1 MDETIDLRPYV
12 AALLRY
18 VWLMGLAVLLA
29 VIISIA
35 LFMMGDDYVA
45 TALVTVPEPAQQVQ
59 FDPRITTN
67 LQSTQLLTAYPRLAL
82 SDDLLTRLLPRAT
95 ALSGGTIDTL
105 KELEDVLAVGSST
118 DVRIVALT
126 VKLSEP
132 QAAADLANTWA
143 EEFATTIDSVY
154 GRNGVD
160 FFMDQRAQASTEL
173 QSAEDA
179 LVAFQTT
186 NRQTTVDNEF
196 SALGRLQM
204 AYLLRRNAY
213 RMALDDI
220 QTLRVQ
226 LEGQGT
232 DAVAL
237 ADQLTALTVQLQTYQ
252 AISPTQTLPAF
263 QLAVGPD
270 ALLTTTQRAEQLQ
283 RLEALRASIDSGL
296 IAIDAQLATI
306 EPRLF
311 ALQTEK
317 QRLFNEGERLIR
329 RRDIAQETYATL
341 SRKVDE
347 ERVAAE
353 QTMARLASSA
363 AVPQQ
368 PDRPNIILLLPL
380 LAGAA
385 LLISIGAI
393 LLYTWWQRV
402 KTPAA

>member
-95 ALSGGTIDTL
+95 ALSGGTIATL
-105 KELEDVLAVGSST
+105 DELEDVLQVGSST
-118 DVRIVALT
+118 DVRIVTLT
-126 VKLSEP
+126 VKLPEP
-132 QAAADLANTWA
+132 QAAADLANAWA
-143 EEFATTIDSVY
+143 EEFVTTIDSVY

-160 FFMDQRAQASTEL
+160 FFTDQRAQASTEL

-204 AYLLRRNAY
+204 SYLLRRNAY

-296 IAIDAQLATI
+296 AAIDTQLATI

-363 AVPQQ
+363 ATPQQ
-368 PDRPNIILLLPL
+368 PDRPNIIFLLPL
-380 LAGAA
+380 LAGVA

-393 LLYTWWQRV
+393 ILHTWWQRV
-402 KTPAA
+402 KNPAA

>member
-12 AALLRY
+12 AALVRH
-18 VWLMGLAVLLA
+18 VWLLGLAVLLA
-29 VIISIA
+29 VILSIA
-35 LFMMGDDYVA
+35 LFAMGDDYVA

-59 FDPRITTN
+59 FDSRITTN
-67 LQSTQLLTAYPRLAL
+67 IQSTQLLTAYPRLAL
-82 SDDLLTRLLPRAT
+82 SDDLLARLLPRARE
-95 ALSGGTIDTL
+95 LSGGTIDSLTKL
-105 KELEDVLAVGSST
+105 HDSLQVASST
-118 DVRIVALT
+118 DVRIVSLT
-126 VKLSEP
+126 VKLPDP
-132 QAAADLANTWA
+132 QAAADLANAWA
-143 EEFATTIDSVY
+143 EEFIQTIESVY
-154 GRNGVD
+154 GRNGTE
-160 FFMDQRAQASTEL
+160 FFLDQVSQASVEL

-196 SALGRLQM
+196 GALTQLQM
-204 AYLLRRNAY
+204 AYLLRQNAY

-220 QTLRVQ
+220 QTLQVQ
-226 LEGQGT
+226 LQGQGT

-237 ADQLTALTVQLQTYQ
+237 ADQLSALTVQLQTYQ
-252 AISPTQTLPAF
+252 TISPTVTLPTF
-263 QLAVGPD
+263 QLNIGAD

-283 RLEALRASIDSGL
+283 RLEALRASIESGL
-296 IAIDAQLATI
+296 AAGEAQLATI

-347 ERVAAE
+347 ERVAAD
-353 QTMARLASSA
+353 QTTARLASWA
-363 AVPQQ
+363 AVPEQ

-380 LAGAA
+380 LTIAA
-385 LLISIGAI
+385 LLLSAGAI
-393 LLYTWWQRV
+393 ILITWWRQV
-402 KTPAA
+402 NAPAA

>member
-1 MDETIDLRPYV
+1 
-12 AALLRY
+12 
-18 VWLMGLAVLLA
+18 
-29 VIISIA
+29 
-35 LFMMGDDYVA
+35 
-45 TALVTVPEPAQQVQ
+45 
-59 FDPRITTN
+59 
-67 LQSTQLLTAYPRLAL
+67 
-82 SDDLLTRLLPRAT
+82 
-95 ALSGGTIDTL
+95 
-105 KELEDVLAVGSST
+105 
-118 DVRIVALT
+118 
-126 VKLSEP
+126 
-132 QAAADLANTWA
+132 
-143 EEFATTIDSVY
+143 
-154 GRNGVD
+154 
-160 FFMDQRAQASTEL
+160 
-173 QSAEDA
+173 
-179 LVAFQTT
+179 
-186 NRQTTVDNEF
+186 
-196 SALGRLQM
+196 M

-296 IAIDAQLATI
+296 VAIDTQLATI

-393 LLYTWWQRV
+393 LLHTWWQRV

>member
-1 MDETIDLRPYV
+1 
-12 AALLRY
+12 
-18 VWLMGLAVLLA
+18 
-29 VIISIA
+29 
-35 LFMMGDDYVA
+35 
-45 TALVTVPEPAQQVQ
+45 
-59 FDPRITTN
+59 
-67 LQSTQLLTAYPRLAL
+67 
-82 SDDLLTRLLPRAT
+82 
-95 ALSGGTIDTL
+95 
-105 KELEDVLAVGSST
+105 
-118 DVRIVALT
+118 
-126 VKLSEP
+126 
-132 QAAADLANTWA
+132 
-143 EEFATTIDSVY
+143 
-154 GRNGVD
+154 
-160 FFMDQRAQASTEL
+160 
-173 QSAEDA
+173 
-179 LVAFQTT
+179 
-186 NRQTTVDNEF
+186 
-196 SALGRLQM
+196 M

-296 IAIDAQLATI
+296 VAIDTQLATI

>member
-12 AALLRY
+12 EALMRH

-29 VIISIA
+29 VILSIA

-67 LQSTQLLTAYPRLAL
+67 IQSTQLLTAYPRLAL
-82 SDDLLTRLLPRAT
+82 SDDLLTRLLPRAKE
-95 ALSGGTIDTL
+95 LSGDTIATL
-105 KELEDVLAVGSST
+105 NDLEDALHVVSST
-118 DVRIVALT
+118 DVRIVSLT
-126 VKLSEP
+126 AKLPEP
-132 QAAADLANTWA
+132 QAAADLANAWA
-143 EEFATTIDSVY
+143 EEFVVTIDSVY
-154 GRNGVD
+154 GRNGAE
-160 FFMDQRAQASTEL
+160 FFIDQMSQASAEL
-173 QSAEDA
+173 QSTEDD

-196 SALGRLQM
+196 SALSQLQM
-204 AYLLRRNAY
+204 SYLLRQNAY

-220 QTLRVQ
+220 QTLQVQ
-226 LEGQGT
+226 LESQET
-232 DAVAL
+232 DAIAL
-237 ADQLTALTVQLQTYQ
+237 ADQLSALTLQLQTYQ
-252 AISPTQTLPAF
+252 AISPTQTLPTF
-263 QLAVGPD
+263 QLAIGPD
-270 ALLTTTQRAEQLQ
+270 ALLTTNQRAEQLQ
-283 RLEALRASIDSGL
+283 RLEALRASIGAGL
-296 IAIDAQLATI
+296 TTIDTQLATI

-329 RRDIAQETYATL
+329 QRDIAQETYATL

-347 ERVAAE
+347 ERIASAE
-353 QTMARLASSA
+353 TMARLASA
-363 AVPQQ
+363 AATPER

-385 LLISIGAI
+385 LLLSAGAI
-393 LLYTWWQRV
+393 ILRTWWHSV
-402 KTPAA
+402 KMATA

>member
-12 AALLRY
+12 AALVRH
-18 VWLMGLAVLLA
+18 VWLLGLAVLLA
-29 VIISIA
+29 VILSIA
-35 LFMMGDDYVA
+35 LFAMGDDYVA

-59 FDPRITTN
+59 FDSRITTN
-67 LQSTQLLTAYPRLAL
+67 IQSTQLLTAYPRLAL
-82 SDDLLTRLLPRAT
+82 SDDLLARLLPRARE
-95 ALSGGTIDTL
+95 LSGGTIDSLTKL
-105 KELEDVLAVGSST
+105 HDSLQVASST
-118 DVRIVALT
+118 DVRIVSLT
-126 VKLSEP
+126 VKLPDP
-132 QAAADLANTWA
+132 QAAADLANAWA
-143 EEFATTIDSVY
+143 EEFIQTIESVY
-154 GRNGVD
+154 GRNGTE
-160 FFMDQRAQASTEL
+160 FFLDQVSQASVEL

-196 SALGRLQM
+196 GALTQLQM
-204 AYLLRRNAY
+204 AYLLRQNAY

-220 QTLRVQ
+220 QTLQVQ
-226 LEGQGT
+226 LQGQGT

-237 ADQLTALTVQLQTYQ
+237 ADQLSALTVQLQTYQ
-252 AISPTQTLPAF
+252 TISPTVTLPTF
-263 QLAVGPD
+263 QLNIGAD

-283 RLEALRASIDSGL
+283 RLEALRASIESGL
-296 IAIDAQLATI
+296 AAGEAQLATI

-347 ERVAAE
+347 ERVAAD
-353 QTMARLASSA
+353 QTTARLASWA
-363 AVPQQ
+363 AVPEQ

-380 LAGAA
+380 LTIAA
-385 LLISIGAI
+385 LLLTAGAI
-393 LLYTWWQRV
+393 ILITWWRQV
-402 KTPAA
+402 NAPAA

>member
-12 AALLRY
+12 AALIRH
-18 VWLMGLAVLLA
+18 VWLLGLAVLLA
-29 VIISIA
+29 VIFSIA

-67 LQSTQLLTAYPRLAL
+67 IQSTQLLTAYPRLAL
-82 SDDLLTRLLPRAT
+82 SDDLLARLLPRANE
-95 ALSGGTIDTL
+95 LSGGTVHNLTTL
-105 KELEDVLAVGSST
+105 NDALEVTSST
-118 DVRIVALT
+118 DVRLVSLSA
-126 VKLSEP
+126 KLPEP
-132 QAAADLANTWA
+132 QAAADLANAWA
-143 EEFATTIDSVY
+143 EEFIATVDKVY
-154 GRNGVD
+154 GRNGAD
-160 FFMDQRAQASTEL
+160 FFIDQVSQAGAEL

-196 SALGRLQM
+196 GALTQLQM
-204 AYLLRRNAY
+204 AYLLRQNAY

-220 QTLRVQ
+220 QTLQVQ
-226 LEGQGT
+226 LQGQGT
-232 DAVAL
+232 DAVTL
-237 ADQLTALTVQLQTYQ
+237 ADQLSALTVQLQTYQ
-252 AISPTQTLPAF
+252 TISPTQTLPAF
-263 QLAVGPD
+263 QLNIGPD

-283 RLEALRASIDSGL
+283 RLEALRASIESGL
-296 IAIDAQLATI
+296 VTVDTQLATI
-306 EPRLF
+306 EPQLF

-329 RRDIAQETYATL
+329 QRDIAQETYATL

-353 QTMARLASSA
+353 ETMARLASSA
-363 AVPQQ
+363 AAPEQ

-380 LAGAA
+380 LTFAA
-385 LLISIGAI
+385 LLLAAGAI
-393 LLYTWWQRV
+393 ILLTWWRQV
-402 KTPAA
+402 NASTA

>member
-82 SDDLLTRLLPRAT
+82 SDDLLTRLLPLAT
-95 ALSGGTIDTL
+95 ELSDGTITSIS
-105 KELEDVLAVGSST
+105 ELDDVLQVSSST
-118 DVRIVALT
+118 DVRLVSLT
-126 VKLSEP
+126 AKLPEP
-132 QAAADLANTWA
+132 QAAADLANAWA
-143 EEFATTIDSVY
+143 EEFMATIDNVY
-154 GRNGVD
+154 GRNGAD
-160 FFMDQRAQASTEL
+160 FFMDQVSQANAEL
-173 QSAEDA
+173 QAAEDA

-196 SALGRLQM
+196 GALGRLQM
-204 AYLLRRNAY
+204 TYLLRRNAY
-213 RMALDDI
+213 RLALDDI

-226 LEGQGT
+226 LEGQAT
-232 DAVAL
+232 DTVAL

-252 AISPTQTLPAF
+252 AISPTQRLPTF
-263 QLAVGPD
+263 QLNVGGD
-270 ALLTTTQRAEQLQ
+270 TLLTTTQRAEQLQ
-283 RLEALRASIDSGL
+283 RLEALRASIEAGL
-296 IAIDAQLATI
+296 TAVDTQLATI

-329 RRDIAQETYATL
+329 QRDIAQETYATL
-341 SRKVDE
+341 TRKVDE

-368 PDRPNIILLLPL
+368 PDRPNIILLVPL

-385 LLISIGAI
+385 LLISAGAI
-393 LLYTWWQRV
+393 ILHTWWQRV